1 MVRVWLHTFFLIS
14 LLLVSQLAR
23 ADVSEVT
30 ATVDRNPVTANQSF
44 VLTVTIEMTASPH
57 LSY

>member
-30 ATVDRNPVTANQSF
+30 ATVDRNPVTANQSPS
-44 VLTVTIEMTASPH
+44 TVTLEMTASPH